1 MSVERRYGMIKPI
14 EGKEIILKG
23 DQTQAIR
30 MMLENKLF
38 SILELP
44 RIDDEYPRQNQIME
58 VKVCAIRD
66 CGSNKPYECCD
77 RFLCICDHLEREKD
91 RFEKALR
98 FVFGLNGM
106 AEEIP
111 EPTMEYPAVD
121 EFLGL
126 IRNKE
131 LVFTG
136 YYIDGGGD
144 TEGIYREF
152 FLYEYLRLRKPVLYD
167 LFYDIRFYLTPV
179 KENNQ
184 VGLSALDVRNLNFI
198 AQTLQF
204 LKEKTNDCSR
214 RRDKNLS
221 VIFETQ
227 SDMAQAS
234 YFLRTYYRNS
244 YDPVGMLC
252 YRFSAYVL
260 PGTVPA
266 ECAAVGKRVIDLK
279 DGSIY
284 FLEQVHVNTE
294 IYPSLDDL
302 WGCIAEDIELLS
314 ED

>member
-14 EGKEIILKG
+14 EGQEIILKG

-38 SILELP
+38 AILELP
-44 RIDDEYPRQNQIME
+44 RIDDAYLRQRQIME
-58 VKVCAIRD
+58 VKVCAIRNR
-66 CGSNKPYECCD
+66 GSNKPYECCD
-77 RFLCICDHLEREKD
+77 RFLCICDRPEREKD
-91 RFEKALR
+91 RFEKSVS
-98 FVFGLNGM
+98 FVFGLAGM
-106 AEEIP
+106 AGEVP
-111 EPTMEYPAVD
+111 ELTMEYPDVD
-121 EFLGL
+121 EFLGS
-126 IRNKE
+126 IMNKE

-136 YYIDGGGD
+136 YYYDAGGD

-152 FLYEYLRLRKPVLYD
+152 FLYEYLRLRKPILYD
-167 LFYDIRFYLTPV
+167 LFYDVRFYLTPV

-184 VGLSALDVRNLNFI
+184 VGLSALDIRRLNFI

-214 RRDKNLS
+214 RRDKDLS
-221 VIFETQ
+221 VIFESQ
-227 SDMAQAS
+227 SDMAQAY
-234 YFLRTYYRNS
+234 YFLRPYYRNS

-252 YRFSAYVL
+252 YRFSAFVL

-284 FLEQVHVNTE
+284 FLNQVHVNTE

-302 WGCIAEDIELLS
+302 WSCIAEDIELLS

>member
-14 EGKEIILKG
+14 EGQEIILKG

-30 MMLENKLF
+30 LMLENKLF
-38 SILELP
+38 TILELP
-44 RIDDEYPRQNQIME
+44 RIDDAYPRQNQIME
-58 VKVCAIRD
+58 VKVCAIRNRS
-66 CGSNKPYECCD
+66 SNRPYECCD
-77 RFLCICDHLEREKD
+77 RFLCICDHPEREKN
-91 RFEKALR
+91 RFEKAVR

-106 AEEIP
+106 AEEMP

-121 EFLGL
+121 EFLGSM
-126 IRNKE
+126 RNKE

-136 YYIDGGGD
+136 YYYDAGGD

-152 FLYEYLRLRKPVLYD
+152 FQYEYLRLRKPVLYD

-184 VGLSALDVRNLNFI
+184 VGLSALDVRHLNLLD
-198 AQTLQF
+198 QTLQF

-214 RRDKNLS
+214 RRDKDLS
-221 VIFETQ
+221 VIFEAQ

-234 YFLRTYYRNS
+234 CFLRTYHRNS

-252 YRFSAYVL
+252 YRFSAFVL
-260 PGTVPA
+260 PGKVPA

-279 DGSIY
+279 DGSTY

-294 IYPSLDDL
+294 IFPSIDDL
-302 WGCIAEDIELLS
+302 WGWIAEDIELLS